1 MAEKK
6 YWYQKQLRIL
16 QTVLREPDIINYD
29 AVAVVKYMKK
39 TYTNCIVVN
48 AGGIVDFFD
57 NETPMGRKNMFISG
71 ENMLDDL
78 VGECHMNDIRVMVRV
93 DFRGVEQERYEQKPD
108 WFAQEA
114 DGSPKVGWGKI
125 YKPCYNAAYSNDH
138 AIDFIQRI
146 MEKYEIDGV
155 WENSVGFG
163 DGPCYCKRCRDL
175 FREVTGEEIPIGI
188 PYASTEFEKYREW
201 KAKCADE
208 HLARMRTTVKSFGE
222 EKAYCAEIFGMFHA
236 SNALNTGIDLY
247 SAGKH
252 FDFLVSPAFLD
263 GSANPDRKWDNLIY
277 AASSMRF
284 LKSIDNTRQCVLL
297 YGNNGTKWR
306 YVKAP
311 SVETKIWMWEA
322 ASVGAGFWNC
332 MFNGQ
337 HPDQTFDRRNQG
349 IETEVYKYLQ
359 ENEERLDGL
368 CPKAEVGI
376 LYSKNCRDVLGNDIE
391 GKDQYG
397 IYIKGAERALVENHI
412 SYNFIPDL
420 NFTTDSLKKVKT
432 LILPNTALLSE
443 EQIKIIQEYVK
454 GGGGLVASYETSL
467 YDEKGRKRPDF
478 GLKDV
483 FGVSD
488 TGIRKDTSVD
498 SYQKIRKL
506 HPVLEQMDVVNT
518 KLIMNEGTTLLC
530 RPLAGNEEQVI
541 CSYVPMIPNQPPEFA
556 WITELSSEFPTIIEN
571 TYGKGR
577 VVYFANQAD
586 KLCYTNG
593 HEDFINTFINAV
605 KWVKRAEFEMIVKA
619 PPSVHITLMQKNM
632 DSTQKVISFVNATGT
647 GSRPFRM
654 ICPVHNIE
662 ASIILDEKEDY
673 DAVIMKGGN
682 EGTVE
687 TVEQDGRRMV
697 RIRIDILHEFAAVEI
712 HIK

>member
-222 EKAYCAEIFGMFHA
+222 EKHIVQKF
-236 SNALNTGIDLY
+236 
-247 SAGKH
+247 
-252 FDFLVSPAFLD
+252 
-263 GSANPDRKWDNLIY
+263 
-277 AASSMRF
+277 
-284 LKSIDNTRQCVLL
+284 
-297 YGNNGTKWR
+297 
-306 YVKAP
+306 
-311 SVETKIWMWEA
+311 SV
-322 ASVGAGFWNC
+322 C
-332 MFNGQ
+332 
-337 HPDQTFDRRNQG
+337 
-349 IETEVYKYLQ
+349 
-359 ENEERLDGL
+359 
-368 CPKAEVGI
+368 
-376 LYSKNCRDVLGNDIE
+376 
-391 GKDQYG
+391 
-397 IYIKGAERALVENHI
+397 
-412 SYNFIPDL
+412 
-420 NFTTDSLKKVKT
+420 FT
-432 LILPNTALLSE
+432 
-443 EQIKIIQEYVK
+443 
-454 GGGGLVASYETSL
+454 
-467 YDEKGRKRPDF
+467 
-478 GLKDV
+478 
-483 FGVSD
+483 
-488 TGIRKDTSVD
+488 
-498 SYQKIRKL
+498 
-506 HPVLEQMDVVNT
+506 H
-518 KLIMNEGTTLLC
+518 
-530 RPLAGNEEQVI
+530 
-541 CSYVPMIPNQPPEFA
+541 
-556 WITELSSEFPTIIEN
+556 
-571 TYGKGR
+571 
-577 VVYFANQAD
+577 
-586 KLCYTNG
+586 
-593 HEDFINTFINAV
+593 
-605 KWVKRAEFEMIVKA
+605 
-619 PPSVHITLMQKNM
+619 LM
-632 DSTQKVISFVNATGT
+632 
-647 GSRPFRM
+647 
-654 ICPVHNIE
+654 
-662 ASIILDEKEDY
+662 L
-673 DAVIMKGGN
+673 
-682 EGTVE
+682 
-687 TVEQDGRRMV
+687 
-697 RIRIDILHEFAAVEI
+697 
-712 HIK
+712 